1 MGRNLLRRS
10 PAYFPPFDASPKT
23 QGKQKKK
30 KEQKKAKKNKRIK
43 YQNQVIKQK
52 KKEKKGKHTPFL
64 VNDIKIVQ
72 NHSYK
77 KPKKTTET
85 HHQLMDYLF
94 SQVEEQ
100 KNISAEIYN
109 KIAQYDS
116 LLNQFYNQEENPEE
130 KTPQPK
136 AEEEQKKRME
146 QRENLE
152 SLKMSIPLKN
162 TNGSYMMEPS
172 FKNIIDL
179 LNSLNPCTKV
189 DSIVINDS
197 LIDVDTFVSY
207 NPLNQLVYFLR
218 DRNIIVVNATQIHE
232 IGFLNIS

>member
-10 PAYFPPFDASPKT
+10 PAYLPPFDSSPKPN
-23 QGKQKKK
+23 GKHTKGKKT
-30 KEQKKAKKNKRIK
+30 KKNKGTKHQAIP
-43 YQNQVIKQK
+43 QK

-72 NHSYK
+72 SHSYK
-77 KPKKTTET
+77 KTKKTTET

-100 KNISAEIYN
+100 KNISAEIYD

-116 LLNQFYNQEENPEE
+116 LLNQVLHQNRKTEE
-130 KTPQPK
+130 KVPIPK
-136 AEEEQKKRME
+136 AED
-146 QRENLE
+146 E
-152 SLKMSIPLKN
+152 SEAPSNMKMSIPLKKADH
-162 TNGSYMMEPS
+162 SYMAKPS
-172 FKNIIDL
+172 FKNIVDL

-189 DSIVINDS
+189 DSIAINDS
-197 LIDVDTFVSY
+197 IIDVDTFVSY

-218 DRNIIVVNATQIHE
+218 DRNVVVVNATQIHE